1 MIVSILSI
9 VVSPLTFLLRIA
21 SALINTT
28 LFLSLAISCVVATLH
43 KLGILQK
50 TMHKMAE
57 KQLSKEFNN
66 ARVTLGYLEYDFFR
80 CQVNMRDAV
89 IHTPGRQAWKW
100 DSPLIARI
108 GQLNAS
114 FSLMSLVN
122 FTSKFLGYPCKDI
135 YSVEVSDVQIFVEK
149 RANVFNF
156 HLLDP
161 SLDLP
166 DPDVALSAMAS
177 TMADNLANVDILE
190 GGEGIESRV
199 VHASDDSFGSV
210 SDGSSTCT
218 DSVTAAP
225 DSASTP
231 SLANGITRSRNNSQS
246 SLATR
251 KKSSVSSGSAE
262 TKANE
267 IFNSMLGAVSSLGKA
282 HHEGGKEGL
291 NRAFRNQK
299 EGFVSQLKKFRDNLD
314 GPSTKS
320 EGGFS
325 EGNSVK
331 MKQVALE
338 SMKVM
343 KHIGKTVE
351 KEIKEQVGTFK
362 VSIPKKKGWV
372 KKVNNDQFRFGRI
385 VLQDVRIFTKDMIL
399 KRKSSEANASEKAKV
414 EGWSKPI
421 LLKLVAISGSEL
433 SPSAMKDDNG
443 LPSIGRTIDKIVD
456 AVMKRV
462 LAEMAKTN
470 TGRLLQ
476 NTLGEVFAWM
486 DMKSNFGKQ
495 KVR

>member
-1 MIVSILSI
+1 MIVSTLSVI
-9 VVSPLTFLLRIA
+9 VSPLTLLLRTA
-21 SALINTT
+21 SALINIF
-28 LFLSLAISCVVATLH
+28 LFLSLTISCVLATLH

-50 TMHKMAE
+50 TMHKLAE
-57 KQLSKEFNN
+57 KQFSKEVNN
-66 ARVTLGYLEYDFFR
+66 ARVTLGYLEFDFFR
-80 CQVNMRDAV
+80 CRVSMRDAV

-108 GQLNAS
+108 GQLDAS
-114 FSLMSLVN
+114 FSLLSVIN
-122 FTSKFLGYPCKDI
+122 FTSNLLGYPCKDI
-135 YSVEVSDVQIFVEK
+135 YTVEVSDVQIFVEK

-156 HLLDP
+156 HLLDR
-161 SLDLP
+161 SLELP
-166 DPDVALSAMAS
+166 DPEAALSAMIS
-177 TMADNLANVDILE
+177 LGGEKMLNVDILD
-190 GGEGIESRV
+190 GGEGIESK
-199 VHASDDSFGSV
+199 VHASDDSIGSI
-210 SDGSSTCT
+210 SDSSSTGT
-218 DSVTAAP
+218 DDSVTAAP
-225 DSASTP
+225 ESASTP
-231 SLANGITRSRNNSQS
+231 SLINATVRTKSDSQS
-246 SLATR
+246 SIVPR
-251 KKSSVSSGSAE
+251 KKSSVSSASAE

-291 NRAFRNQK
+291 NKAFRNQK

-314 GPSTKS
+314 GPSARS
-320 EGGFS
+320 DGGVS
-325 EGNSVK
+325 EGNGVK

-362 VSIPKKKGWV
+362 TSIPKKQGWV
-372 KKVNNDQFRFGRI
+372 KKVNRDQFRFGRI
-385 VLQDVRIFTKDMIL
+385 ILKDIRIFTKDMIL
-399 KRKSSEANASEKAKV
+399 KRKSSEATPPEKTKV

-433 SPSAMKDDNG
+433 SPSAMKDDDG

-495 KVR
+495 KIR